1 MKMKLGAKIG
11 MGFGVLIMIAVIL
24 GGLAV
29 FNMNSV
35 STESRTLAREYV
47 PEVDVGAKIRGA
59 ANRLMYAMRGYGFT
73 EQETY
78 YQQAQKELKALKSG
92 VEAGRE
98 LDSKAQE
105 LTKLGPALNK
115 IEQAA
120 GEYEQ
125 AMGQTHDLV
134 ASLAEYRDQLDANA
148 QTYMQASASF
158 LEDQNQDFKKDLR
171 ERQEKIALVSS
182 LVDLGSQARVL
193 NFKAQAAD
201 DMSLMQ
207 EAVGKLDEVDAI
219 VADLRQI
226 TRDQED
232 INRIQKIV
240 SAAKGY
246 QEAMRG
252 YLQNAGQGMDMAGYR
267 QEMDANAA
275 SYVQNCDAF
284 LKGQQKKLT
293 TDMTER
299 HTKIT
304 LANDVID
311 IGNAARV
318 SAFKSQAKREPEIMN
333 QGMQKFE
340 QLEDTIVGLR
350 EITREKA
357 DLDQIDTVEQAG
369 ANYKQAMQGFLQE
382 WKELQSLGQTRGSL
396 GSTMIESCRE
406 LAAAALQG
414 TKDIANMAMNSLS
427 RASWVMI
434 VGLIVAL
441 LVGVL
446 IAYFLTRSITKP
458 INRIV
463 QGLRSSGEQVSAA
476 SAQVASSSQ
485 SSAEGANEQASSLE
499 ESSSS
504 LEEMASQIKHNADN
518 AEQAD
523 QAMKD
528 TGRVV
533 DSGVESMQRM
543 GSAINEIKDSSSE
556 TSKIIKTIDDI
567 AFQTNLLALNAAVEA
582 ARAGEAGKGFA
593 VVAEEVRNLAQR
605 SAEAAQNT
613 AQLIEKSQENA
624 NNGVQVSEE
633 VSGQLSS
640 IKDSAD
646 KVNALVGEI
655 SAASKEQSQG
665 IEQVNTA
672 VAEMD
677 KVVQQNASDAEE
689 SASAAEELSSQAAEM
704 ERMVEELAALID
716 GGAQQAQSTQ
726 RRTQKADQSSSQGN
740 PRHAAPQKV
749 SARGDK
755 QQTPGN
761 AHSSGPEKMIP
772 LDDNDFKDF

>member
-1 MKMKLGAKIG
+1 MKMKLGTKIG
-11 MGFGVLIMIAVIL
+11 LGFGVLIIISMIL

-29 FNMNSV
+29 FNMKNV
-35 STESRTLAREYV
+35 SSESQTLAEEYV

-59 ANRLMYAMRGYGFT
+59 ANRIMYAMRGYGFT
-73 EQETY
+73 ENENFFKE
-78 YQQAQKELKALKSG
+78 AQKELQALKSG
-92 VEAGRE
+92 VDSGRE
-98 LDSKAQE
+98 LDSQAKD
-105 LTKLGPALNK
+105 LTKLGPSLDK
-115 IEQAA
+115 IQGAMEN
-120 GEYEQ
+120 YEQ
-125 AMGQTHDLV
+125 AMGQTQ
-134 ASLAEYRDQLDANA
+134 ASVQALNEYRNELDANA
-148 QTYMQASASF
+148 LTYMQSSSKF
-158 LEDQNQDFKKDLR
+158 LEHQNKAFKQDLS
-171 ERQEKIALVSS
+171 ERQKKISLVSS
-182 LVDLGSQARVL
+182 LVELGSEARVL
-193 NFKAQAAD
+193 NFKAQATE
-201 DMSLMQ
+201 DMTLMS
-207 EAVGKLDEVDAI
+207 EAINELDEVETI
-219 VADLRQI
+219 VSDLRTI

-232 INRIQKIV
+232 LDRIQNIV
-240 SAAKGY
+240 SSAQGY

-252 YLQNAGQGMDMAGYR
+252 YMQNIGLGQDMSQYR
-267 QEMDANAA
+267 QAMDTNAN
-275 SYVQNCDAF
+275 SYVQNCDSF
-284 LKGQQKKLT
+284 LKGQQQKLT
-293 TDMTER
+293 TDMQER

-311 IGNAARV
+311 LGNAARV
-318 SAFKSQAKREPEIMN
+318 SAFKAQAQREPEVMR
-333 QGMQKFE
+333 QGMQNFE
-340 QLEDTIVGLR
+340 QLEAKFSGLR

-357 DLDQIDTVEQAG
+357 DLDQIDTVQEAG
-369 ANYKQAMQGFLQE
+369 ENYKLAMQGFLQE
-382 WKELQSLGQTRGSL
+382 WQKLQQLGKERNAL
-396 GSTMIESCRE
+396 GSSMIESCRE

-414 TKDIANMAMNSLS
+414 TKDIANKAMSSLGQ
-427 RASWVMI
+427 ASWVMI

-441 LVGVL
+441 VVGVL

-458 INRIV
+458 VNRIV
-463 QGLRSSGEQVSAA
+463 QGLKSSGEQVSAA

-504 LEEMASQIKHNADN
+504 LEEMSSQIKHNADN

-528 TGRVV
+528 TSRVV
-533 DSGVESMQRM
+533 ESGVESMQRM
-543 GSAINEIKDSSSE
+543 GSAIHEIKESSNE

-613 AQLIEKSQENA
+613 SQLIEKSQENA
-624 NNGVQVSEE
+624 NHGVQVSEE

-640 IKDSAD
+640 IKESAE
-646 KVNALVGEI
+646 KVNALVAEI

-704 ERMVEELAALID
+704 ERMVEELAAMID
-716 GGAQQAQSTQ
+716 GGAQQARATQSHTPK
-726 RRTQKADQSSSQGN
+726 KAQASSHANHRQ
-740 PRHAAPQKV
+740 AAPQKLSGQRHQQQKTEKH
-749 SARGDK
+749 SA
-755 QQTPGN
+755 
-761 AHSSGPEKMIP
+761 PEKMIP
-772 LDDNDFKDF
+772 LDEDDFKDF